1 MSTVS
6 AKSGQASALAEF
18 WYYFSRNKGAVIG
31 LVVFAIILL
40 VAIAAPLISPHDPDD
55 QNRSLLLAAPFWMDG
70 GTASYPL
77 GTDAVGRD
85 ILSRLIFGSRF
96 SLFIGV
102 VVVSLSVISGTL
114 IGLVAGYFRGRIDI
128 VIMRMM
134 DIILAFP
141 SLLLAL
147 VLVAVLG
154 PGLVNAMIAI
164 SIVNQPHFVRL
175 TRAAVMAERQK
186 EYVVASR
193 VAGAGTL
200 RLMFKTILPNCLA
213 SLIVQA
219 TLAFS
224 AAILDAAALGFLGM
238 GAQPP
243 TPEWGTML
251 AEAREFIQRA
261 WWVVTFPGLA
271 ILITVLAINLMGDGL
286 RDALDPKLK
295 RS

>member
-1 MSTVS
+1 MSTVT
-6 AKSGQASALAEF
+6 AKSDQPSGLTEF

-31 LVVFAIILL
+31 LFVFLIILL
-40 VAIAAPLISPHDPDD
+40 LAIFAPLVSPHSPNE
-55 QNRSLLLAAPFWMDG
+55 QNRDLLLSVPFWMDG
-70 GTASYPL
+70 GSFSYPI

-85 ILSRLIFGSRF
+85 ILSRLIFGARF

-102 VVVSLSVISGTL
+102 VVVTLSVVIGVL
-114 IGLVAGYFRGRIDI
+114 IGLVAGYFRGRVDI
-128 VIMRMM
+128 VIMRLM

-154 PGLVNAMIAI
+154 PGLLNAMIAI

-175 TRAAVMAERQK
+175 TRAAVMAEREK

-193 VAGAGTL
+193 VAGAGTF
-200 RLMFKTILPNCLA
+200 RLMFKTILPNCLGP
-213 SLIVQA
+213 LIVQA

-251 AEAREFIQRA
+251 AESREFISRA

-271 ILITVLAINLMGDGL
+271 ILVTVLAINLMGDGL
-286 RDALDPKLK
+286 RDALDPKMK